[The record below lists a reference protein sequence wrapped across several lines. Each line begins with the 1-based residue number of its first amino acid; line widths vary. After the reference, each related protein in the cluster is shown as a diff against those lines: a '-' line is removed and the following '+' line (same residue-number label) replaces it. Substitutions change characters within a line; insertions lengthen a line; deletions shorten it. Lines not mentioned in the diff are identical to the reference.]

1 MRRASHPPRGE
12 CMYCTL
18 PTLYRD
24 ARTVACRLEPSAA
37 QAVAQTAVI
46 YTHSTHSPKGP
57 LACMVV
63 SVRLT
68 APVSKLARRKTP
80 SRWRFNAPKRSGA
93 GAGQTRLVARQM
105 HSTKTVCG
113 GQAQRSGW
121 ARGRAAGLGRSARLR
136 DDPERVGQVAQPSR
150 RPLHRGIGNER
161 RCARQAANGANP
173 GVSATARVGGGAR
186 RARGG
191 GVRGT
196 PAPSTRVR
204 RPSSARARHQLRAAE
219 RGRKTAPM
227 ASPSHQTAR

>member
-1 MRRASHPPRGE
+1 
-12 CMYCTL
+12 MYCTL

-37 QAVAQTAVI
+37 QAAAQTAVI

-57 LACMVV
+57 LACMVG

-161 RCARQAANGANP
+161 RCARQAAKRGQPRRQRHRTRGRRGEACA
-173 GVSATARVGGGAR
+173 GRGHAR
-186 RARGG
+186 RACAQHEGEEAELRQGAP
-191 GVRGT
+191 
-196 PAPSTRVR
+196 PAA
-204 RPSSARARHQLRAAE
+204 SSGARAQDRADGVA
-219 RGRKTAPM
+219 
-227 ASPSHQTAR
+227 